1 MVVDG
6 EVDDIDDNNDQVDQ
20 DELVQTLII
29 KIKIFIRF
37 FKKDEDVLEG
47 HVGGRLS
54 NPWPAIGVEGVGN
67 GKPDGWDPVGVAP
80 GRVEGCSGNCGRLIS
95 YR

>member
-1 MVVDG
+1 VVVDG

-54 NPWPAIGVEGVGN
+54 NP
-67 GKPDGWDPVGVAP
+67 
-80 GRVEGCSGNCGRLIS
+80 
-95 YR
+95 